1 MDSLGWSPQM
11 SLSSQ
16 LAVAIVAAELEGLA
30 ETLASARS
38 FATQVVV
45 GVGHETPETGLLA
58 RSSGAQVIE
67 LPRGISAA
75 EARNTCLAKVTASW
89 VLWLE
94 PGERIV
100 ATGID
105 ALEEMLADAPT
116 HERAFRCLVC
126 TPGVGRQAPV
136 ECRAELR
143 LHPRLR
149 SVRFSGAVREGIEE
163 SLQAA
168 GCHLENLNLR
178 IERPAS
184 LTEGARRTR
193 RAQRILK
200 QAEAMLRATPRPP
213 RMLNGLAEAFQTVG
227 ETVQAAQLYRE
238 ALESAPYRS
247 ADQLEAWYGL
257 LTSLDGA
264 PDARAAQIQLC
275 MQALESFPVDAQLL
289 CALGGYLQGM
299 GQHDLSAQA
308 YLVAWK
314 HGQVVLMVEH
324 LEEIREIAAACHAA
338 ALARLGN
345 TDGAIHFLQRALA
358 RDSGSERLQRAL
370 SLMEGDERARRLRV
384 DAAGPMR
391 LPGRSAVDAPAA
403 RAP

>member
-1 MDSLGWSPQM
+1 MP
-11 SLSSQ
+11 LSSR

-38 FATQVVV
+38 FATQVIV
-45 GVGHETPETGLLA
+45 GIAHETPETGLLA

-105 ALEEMLADAPT
+105 ALEEMLAEAST

-126 TPGVGRQAPV
+126 TPGVGSQAPV

-149 SVRFSGAVREGIEE
+149 TVRFSGAIREGIEE

-168 GCHLENLNLR
+168 GCDLENLNLR
-178 IERPAS
+178 IERPPS
-184 LTEGARRTR
+184 PTEGARRTR
-193 RAQRILK
+193 RAQRILR
-200 QAEAMLRATPRPP
+200 QAEAMPPTLPRSP

-227 ETVQAAQLYRE
+227 ETAQAAQLYRE
-238 ALESAPYRS
+238 ALETAPYRS

-289 CALGGYLQGM
+289 CALGGYLQGL
-299 GQHDLSAQA
+299 GQDDLSAQA

-314 HGQVVLMVEH
+314 HGQVMLAVEH

-338 ALARLGN
+338 VLTRRGD
-345 TDGAIHFLQRALA
+345 TDGASHFLQRALE
-358 RDSGSERLQRAL
+358 RDPGSERLLRAL
-370 SLMEGDERARRLRV
+370 AVAKGEGDERSRKLRV

-391 LPGRSAVDAPAA
+391 LPGRPSVDAPAA